1 LIVSKMKGTNVK
13 KKKVIMINYICCKME
28 NDMSYTR
35 QFILSAETYEDNIEI
50 IRTIVHREYEVN
62 LAYNFRQVE

>member
-1 LIVSKMKGTNVK
+1 
-13 KKKVIMINYICCKME
+13 MINYICCKME